1 MNERLTIQNLV
12 DLLVSRHGVPQKDA
26 DVFVREF
33 FLLIEQ
39 ALENDQ
45 YVKIKGLGTFK
56 LIGVNSRESVN
67 INTGERIKIEGHTKI
82 SFTPD
87 PSLRDIINRP
97 FSHFETVVLNENTVL
112 EDTPIEELEGDP
124 VDVPGVEGVQF
135 MEDVSGKEQIETE
148 PIEAAEQIETV
159 ESEGMPEQST

>member
-97 FSHFETVVLNENTVL
+97 FSHFETVVEYCIGRYADRGIGGRSGGCAWSRRNTVYRGCFR
-112 EDTPIEELEGDP
+112 ERAD
-124 VDVPGVEGVQF
+124 
-135 MEDVSGKEQIETE
+135 
-148 PIEAAEQIETV
+148 
-159 ESEGMPEQST
+159 

>member
-1 MNERLTIQNLV
+1 MNEKLTIQDLV
-12 DLLVSRHGVPQKDA
+12 ELLVNRHEVSQEDA

-39 ALENDQ
+39 ALDADQ

-67 INTGERIKIEGHTKI
+67 VNTGERIKIEGHTKI

-97 FSHFETVVLNENTVL
+97 FSHFETVVLNENT
-112 EDTPIEELEGDP
+112 
-124 VDVPGVEGVQF
+124 
-135 MEDVSGKEQIETE
+135 
-148 PIEAAEQIETV
+148 
-159 ESEGMPEQST
+159 

>member
-56 LIGVNSRESVN
+56 LIGVKSRESVS
-67 INTGERIKIEGHTKI
+67 INTGEGIKI
-82 SFTPD
+82 
-87 PSLRDIINRP
+87 
-97 FSHFETVVLNENTVL
+97 
-112 EDTPIEELEGDP
+112 
-124 VDVPGVEGVQF
+124 
-135 MEDVSGKEQIETE
+135 
-148 PIEAAEQIETV
+148 
-159 ESEGMPEQST
+159 

>member
-97 FSHFETVVLNENTVL
+97 LRRL
-112 EDTPIEELEGDP
+112 Y
-124 VDVPGVEGVQF
+124 
-135 MEDVSGKEQIETE
+135 
-148 PIEAAEQIETV
+148 
-159 ESEGMPEQST
+159 

>member
-56 LIGVNSRESVN
+56 LIGVSIQANE
-67 INTGERIKIEGHTKI
+67 
-82 SFTPD
+82 
-87 PSLRDIINRP
+87 LR
-97 FSHFETVVLNENTVL
+97 
-112 EDTPIEELEGDP
+112 
-124 VDVPGVEGVQF
+124 
-135 MEDVSGKEQIETE
+135 
-148 PIEAAEQIETV
+148 
-159 ESEGMPEQST
+159 

>member
-45 YVKIKGLGTFK
+45 YVKIRGW
-56 LIGVNSRESVN
+56 E
-67 INTGERIKIEGHTKI
+67 H
-82 SFTPD
+82 
-87 PSLRDIINRP
+87 
-97 FSHFETVVLNENTVL
+97 LN
-112 EDTPIEELEGDP
+112 
-124 VDVPGVEGVQF
+124 
-135 MEDVSGKEQIETE
+135 
-148 PIEAAEQIETV
+148 
-159 ESEGMPEQST
+159 